1 MRVGHLP
8 FKAHEE
14 ESRLVFAVLGVD
26 DAITL
31 GGRRIRFRSCAG
43 DLEGFFLMVR
53 NVVNESAQI

>member
-1 MRVGHLP
+1 MSIVLVGHLP

-31 GGRRIRFRSCAG
+31 GGRRT
-43 DLEGFFLMVR
+43 
-53 NVVNESAQI
+53 